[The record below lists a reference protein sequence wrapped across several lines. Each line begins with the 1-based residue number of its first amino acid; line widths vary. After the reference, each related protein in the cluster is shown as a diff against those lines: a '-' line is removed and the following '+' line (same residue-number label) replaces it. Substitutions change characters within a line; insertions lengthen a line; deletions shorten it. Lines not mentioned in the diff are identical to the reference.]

1 MSIEPWQVPV
11 IVMAALAVPVW
22 IYYTI
27 RGDKPTAPAVPP
39 HGTASS
45 GWRVAVRKYRRSLA
59 LGALTLLLV
68 VIAGWAL
75 GPSTSDKLTTGA
87 SVVSALVAVSLTL
100 QSIAS
105 HKSEPR
111 EEGDPPTESAKPAG
125 HAATE

>member
-1 MSIEPWQVPV
+1 MSVEPWQVPV

-27 RGDKPTAPAVPP
+27 RANKPTAPPVPP
-39 HGTASS
+39 HDTVSS
-45 GWRVAVRKYRRSLA
+45 GWRAAVRRYRQSLA
-59 LGALTLLLV
+59 LGAVTLLLI

-87 SVVSALVAVSLTL
+87 TVVSGIIAVALAA
-100 QSIAS
+100 QSYAS
-105 HKSEPR
+105 HKPR
-111 EEGDPPTESAKPAG
+111 EEGDQPTESAKPAS